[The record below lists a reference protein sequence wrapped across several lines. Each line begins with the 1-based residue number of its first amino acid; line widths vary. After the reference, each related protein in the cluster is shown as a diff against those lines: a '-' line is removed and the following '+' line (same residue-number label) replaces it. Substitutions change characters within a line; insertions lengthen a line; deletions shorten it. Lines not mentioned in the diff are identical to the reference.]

1 LSSNLFKNFF
11 NSKNKVKNCKKMEKE
26 GMKNQKPRSI
36 IIKLFLAGVDQVVK
50 KIHYS
55 WFVCIGCILMMIVCS
70 GMIVAG
76 FTAFMPYITSE
87 NGFTN
92 TQVNLITTIRTTV
105 SFFAKMLTVALIHKI
120 GVRRTAVFSCGLVT
134 VAYICFAFAQ
144 NLMGYYFAGVL
155 AGLANGFGGMI
166 PVTIILNRWFK
177 MRLHFALGLSAAG
190 SATAVTVFTPIVTA
204 IADHYGLQAAFLFA
218 VAVCFV
224 VTILVSSLIR
234 NDPEEKGMQ
243 PYSGGEHTGPRE
255 KKVRVRSEGVAF
267 SQIELWTL
275 CIAPFLTGAVVLTAA
290 PIYTMHCQ
298 GLGFDSMTA
307 AMATSVYGVS
317 LLIGK
322 VLYGAVTEVIGGKK
336 TNLAFLLSAAVG
348 LGLSCMS
355 SSSVSLLFVSSVLI
369 GVGFTLATVGISAW
383 AADLIRPI
391 EFDHILGR
399 FQIAYSLGGL
409 LFSLAPGPLAD
420 HFGSYMPV
428 FLIYAVMEVVA
439 LVVIYWAY
447 QKLSKTMA
455 ESKSED

>member
-1 LSSNLFKNFF
+1 
-11 NSKNKVKNCKKMEKE
+11 
-26 GMKNQKPRSI
+26 
-36 IIKLFLAGVDQVVK
+36 
-50 KIHYS
+50 
-55 WFVCIGCILMMIVCS
+55 
-70 GMIVAG
+70 
-76 FTAFMPYITSE
+76 
-87 NGFTN
+87 
-92 TQVNLITTIRTTV
+92 
-105 SFFAKMLTVALIHKI
+105 
-120 GVRRTAVFSCGLVT
+120 
-134 VAYICFAFAQ
+134 
-144 NLMGYYFAGVL
+144 
-155 AGLANGFGGMI
+155 
-166 PVTIILNRWFK
+166 
-177 MRLHFALGLSAAG
+177 
-190 SATAVTVFTPIVTA
+190 
-204 IADHYGLQAAFLFA
+204 
-218 VAVCFV
+218 
-224 VTILVSSLIR
+224 
-234 NDPEEKGMQ
+234 
-243 PYSGGEHTGPRE
+243 
-255 KKVRVRSEGVAF
+255 VRSEGVAF